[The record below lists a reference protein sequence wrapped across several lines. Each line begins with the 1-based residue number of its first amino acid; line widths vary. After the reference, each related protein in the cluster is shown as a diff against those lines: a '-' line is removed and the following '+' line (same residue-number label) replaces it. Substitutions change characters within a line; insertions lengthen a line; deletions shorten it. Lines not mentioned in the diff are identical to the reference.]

1 MRPVIG
7 LPVCQRE
14 KTRQFVTESYL
25 YAVEDAG
32 GLSLLL
38 PMLPNTVSSDIYLEL
53 CDGFLF
59 CGGDDITPLLFGQEP
74 LTSRGN
80 TDLAIDRFHLD
91 LMARVLEEKKPVLA
105 ICRGMQVM
113 NVALG
118 GSLFQDLSLRP
129 SLTLSHMQSSL
140 LRSDPSHTI
149 TLQKH
154 SMLSDVLGDTA
165 YVNSFHHQCI
175 DRPGRNLKVTA
186 QASDGVI
193 EAIEQNRHP
202 FAIGVQWHPECLY
215 HSQPS
220 MKKLF
225 CALIEA
231 SHRTGHSS
239 S

>member
-7 LPVCQRE
+7 LPVCQQDG
-14 KTRQFVTESYL
+14 KQQFVTQTYL
-25 YAVEDAG
+25 NAVTDSG
-32 GLSLLL
+32 GLPLLL
-38 PMLPNTVSSDIYLEL
+38 PLLPDQISSDTYLKL

-59 CGGDDITPLLFGQEP
+59 CGGGDITPLLFGQEP
-74 LTSRGN
+74 LTSRGT
-80 TDLAIDRFHLD
+80 TDLAMDRFHLD
-91 LMARVLEEKKPVLA
+91 LMTQALESQKPILA

-129 SLTLSHMQSSL
+129 LPSLSHMQPSL

-154 SMLSDVLGDTA
+154 SMLSDILGDTA

-175 DRPGRNLKVTA
+175 DRPGRNLRVTA

-225 CALIEA
+225 TGLVNA
-231 SHRTGHSS
+231 SAGIVP
-239 S
+239 